1 MEDQS
6 DDSKKLN
13 FLSEQ
18 LALHQKSSGS
28 RRYSP
33 QLLATCL
40 MWENSSP
47 ATYKLFVSD
56 DVLCL
61 PSQKHL
67 KRISSSGTCESDLN
81 HSHTHRPEGGLYE
94 GRGRFGMG
102 MGFPHGPLRAR
113 GSAWHSSLV
122 AGATR
127 DSTRHASWPLR
138 GHTEILHSYLI
149 AFAYVLCQPLR
160 IMFVS
165 H

>member
-81 HSHTHRPEGGLYE
+81 QSTINYIYQSQKQESVSHGHGCVNFDRRELYSCKQVDLSGGKFHVLTDQ
-94 GRGRFGMG
+94 GG
-102 MGFPHGPLRAR
+102 
-113 GSAWHSSLV
+113 V
-122 AGATR
+122 AKT
-127 DSTRHASWPLR
+127 
-138 GHTEILHSYLI
+138 
-149 AFAYVLCQPLR
+149 VLCYMIKSTATNYRVFQKDQR
-160 IMFVS
+160 KVNG
-165 H
+165 